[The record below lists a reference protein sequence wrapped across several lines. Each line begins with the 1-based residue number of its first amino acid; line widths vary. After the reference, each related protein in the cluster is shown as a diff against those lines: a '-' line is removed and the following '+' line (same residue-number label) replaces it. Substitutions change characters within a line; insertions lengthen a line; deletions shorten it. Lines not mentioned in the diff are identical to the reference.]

1 MERVLT
7 EEQIRYLID
16 SDSGSERKRQAR
28 EGQQYYEAKH
38 DILNCRFFYFNKD
51 GKIIEDKYRANN
63 KICHPFF
70 TELSDQLVSYML
82 SFEDNPIKAVEK
94 AEGLQKHLDKY
105 FDEEFW
111 AEISEL
117 LTGTY
122 NKGFEYLYAF
132 RNEEN
137 RLTFQ
142 CADSMGVVEVREK
155 DTDDKCNCIIY
166 WYIDRIVKDNKQVK
180 KIQVWTDTDIRYYEQ
195 IDSGDIVKDE
205 DAKINPRPHVIYTE
219 NKTGK
224 RMGFALGYIPF
235 FRLDLN
241 RKQLSGLNPVKGLI
255 DDYDIMQCGL
265 SNNLAD
271 FDTPLHVIKGFQGDD
286 LDKLQVNLK
295 TKKIVGVDE
304 EGDVEVRTYDV
315 PFQARQA
322 KAADDEKNIYRF
334 GMGFNTAG
342 LKDTAATTNL
352 VIRAAYALLDMKADK
367 LEIRLK
373 RLLKTIIKIVLA
385 EINEENN
392 TDYQLSDVE
401 IKFTRSTLTN
411 EKENADIEKV
421 KADTEQVKV
430 NTILNVAASVGEEQ
444 TLKAICEV
452 MDWDFDEIKS
462 AVEKAQKEAEL
473 SAVRTALD
481 NAVIDDGTTEPIE
494 NPVDDKPVEE

>member
-1 MERVLT
+1 MEHILT
-7 EEQIRYLID
+7 PSQIRSLID
-16 SDSGSERKRQAR
+16 NDIGSEKKRQAA
-28 EGQQYYEAKH
+28 EGQRYYEAKH
-38 DILNCRFFYFNKD
+38 DILNCRFFYFNDD
-51 GKIIEDKYRANN
+51 GKLIEDKYRANN

-70 TELSDQLVSYML
+70 TELSDQLTSYML
-82 SFEDNPIKAVEK
+82 SFDDNPIRAKEK
-94 AEGLQKHLDKY
+94 AEGLQEHLDTY
-105 FDEEFW
+105 FDDEFW
-111 AEISEL
+111 AETSEL
-117 LTGTY
+117 ISGAY

-142 CADSMGVVEVREK
+142 CADSMGVIEVRDK
-155 DTDDKCNCIIY
+155 DTDDKCTCIIY
-166 WYIDRIVKDNKQVK
+166 WYNDRIVKDNKVVK
-180 KIQVWTDTDIRYYEQ
+180 KIQVWTETDIRYYEQ
-195 IDSGDIVKDE
+195 IDSGDIVVDE
-205 DAKINPRPHVIYTE
+205 DVEINPRPHVIYTDE
-219 NKTGK
+219 KTGK

-241 RKQLSGLNPVKGLI
+241 RKQMSGLHPVKGLI

-271 FDTPLHVIKGFQGDD
+271 FDTPLHVVKGYQGDN
-286 LDKLQVNLK
+286 LDKLQINLK

-304 EGDVEVRTYDV
+304 DGGIETTTVDIPY
-315 PFQARQA
+315 QARQA

-373 RLLKTIIKIVLA
+373 RLLKSIVKIVLA
-385 EINEENN
+385 EINEENG

-411 EKENADIEKV
+411 ETENLANEKA

-430 NTILNVAASVGEEQ
+430 NTILNVAAAVGEEQ

-452 MDWDFDEIKS
+452 MDWDFEEIKS
-462 AVEKAQKEAEL
+462 AVEKAKEEQELNAAKTTLEAVVPDDSNAEP
-473 SAVRTALD
+473 
-481 NAVIDDGTTEPIE
+481 TEPTE
-494 NPVDDKPVEE
+494 PKEPVEE